1 MTASTLTLEGFR
13 DLLDR
18 HGGDLAHWPA
28 GEVASAIALIEAS
41 PEARA
46 LLDQAQRLDAT
57 LASPPKAP
65 PGLADR
71 IVAAALAQDC
81 GRKN

>member
-1 MTASTLTLEGFR
+1 MTASPLTLEGFR

-28 GEVASAIALIEAS
+28 GQVAAALALLECS

-46 LLDQAQRLDAT
+46 LLDQAQDLDAA
-57 LASPPKAP
+57 LASPSKAP
-65 PGLADR
+65 PGLGER
-71 IVAAALAQDC
+71 IVAAALGQESKH
-81 GRKN
+81 KN